1 MPFHE
6 LTGDATRPVQTEGN
20 ILVAHVVND
29 RGGWGKGFVLA
40 LSKRWPQAEKDY
52 RAWAKSERRG
62 GASSTPFQLGEI
74 LISKVETNV
83 SVAHLLAQCG
93 YIGPDNPTP
102 LSYEALTQCLRKLAG
117 ISALQ
122 NASIHMPRIGA
133 GLGGGDWPRIK
144 RIIQEELGSLPVYIY
159 NFVGKAV

>member
-1 MPFHE
+1 MPIHE

-40 LSKRWPQAEKDY
+40 VSKHWPQAEKDY
-52 RAWAKSERRG
+52 RDWAKFGRG
-62 GASSTPFQLGEI
+62 GDKFSPPFQLGEI
-74 LISKVETNV
+74 LISKVETTLG
-83 SVAHLLAQCG
+83 VAHLLAQHG

-117 ISALQ
+117 IAAAQ

-133 GLGGGDWPRIK
+133 GLGGGDWPRIR
-144 RIIQEELGSLPVYIY
+144 RIIEQELGHLPVYIY
-159 NFVGKAV
+159 TFR

>member
-1 MPFHE
+1 MALHE
-6 LTGDATRPVQTEGN
+6 STGDATRPVQTMGN

-40 LSKRWPQAEKDY
+40 ISNRWPHAEKDY
-52 RAWAKSERRG
+52 RDWAMSGRRG
-62 GASSTPFQLGEI
+62 GKPSTPFQLGEV
-74 LISKVETNV
+74 LISKVEPNL
-83 SVAHLLAQCG
+83 SVAHLLAQHG

-117 ISALQ
+117 IAAAQ

-133 GLGGGDWPRIK
+133 GLGGGDWSRVRK
-144 RIIQEELGSLPVYIY
+144 IIEQELGHLPVYIY
-159 NFVGKAV
+159 TLG